1 MQLKLTSILSE
12 VGVLATVGVGYL
24 LLKNRISKQNDAY
37 NQYEYISK
45 TTFPNILDKFDL
57 LGQSDEFES
66 LLYELEQFLKLADV
80 VVGEKDQLG
89 SMLFQMNRLC
99 QSISK
104 NATKM
109 CLNAR
114 NAKDPDI
121 VVYAID
127 CETDELNMLT
137 QSCDDIL
144 KNVLLDICR

>member
-12 VGVLATVGVGYL
+12 VGVLATVGIGYF
-24 LLKNRISKQNDAY
+24 LLKNRMSKQNDAY
-37 NQYEYISK
+37 KQYDYISK
-45 TTFPNILDKFDL
+45 TTFPNSLDKFDL

-66 LLYELEQFLKLADV
+66 LLDELESFLRLADV
-80 VVGEKDQLG
+80 AVAEKDQPGL
-89 SMLFQMNRLC
+89 MLFQMNRLC

-104 NATKM
+104 KATSM

-121 VVYAID
+121 VVSAID
-127 CETDELNMLT
+127 CERDELNILT

-144 KNVLLDICR
+144 KNVLLDIR